1 MGAENIQDPPFSAH
15 FCWNLNLHLWTVFIL
30 RQMKCPHASN
40 PSIAEAE
47 TGGSLRLKARDSSL
61 SVEFRLRKEP
71 VFFLFN
77 LFSSLLKP
85 AFLTLLQALLHLPSL
100 LHLQFLSLPSEKS
113 RRLSDIKETWNARC
127 NKTGWGGPVGGKG
140 PRNRQ
145 EREPHPPLGSQ
156 QNSQAKH
163 SWLVYR
169 GPSIDPRKLSSCP
182 FSL

>member
-100 LHLQFLSLPSEKS
+100 LHL
-113 RRLSDIKETWNARC
+113 
-127 NKTGWGGPVGGKG
+127 
-140 PRNRQ
+140 
-145 EREPHPPLGSQ
+145 
-156 QNSQAKH
+156 
-163 SWLVYR
+163 
-169 GPSIDPRKLSSCP
+169 
-182 FSL
+182 